1 MVGKLLHRVSRIIIA
16 PSSSLF
22 HLVKETNFVIKRLR
36 IPLPLLSFLFFRRRK
51 EERVWKW
58 SVIEWRRKEEEEEEE
73 DNRVA
78 AGCRYNVYLQ
88 SGANAS
94 TQGPGRISACKSRG
108 EGWEEV
114 HSRLAR

>member
-1 MVGKLLHRVSRIIIA
+1 M
-16 PSSSLF
+16 
-22 HLVKETNFVIKRLR
+22 
-36 IPLPLLSFLFFRRRK
+36 
-51 EERVWKW
+51 
-58 SVIEWRRKEEEEEEE
+58 
-73 DNRVA
+73 A

-88 SGANAS
+88 NGANAS